1 MLEEIL
7 KAIPVY
13 LSSML
18 KFIFGPIGGYAA
30 GLNPITTVLVTVG
43 GMMTVVIL
51 FAFFGDFMRTK
62 VLDRYFPKRKRF
74 SARNRKVVGIWKKY
88 GLLGVA
94 TLTPVILTPIGGALL
109 AVSVG
114 SPRNKLI
121 LYMFISASVW
131 AIIFTVSIYYFGNA
145 LFPNYMK

>member
-1 MLEEIL
+1 MWEEIL

-13 LSSML
+13 FSSML

-30 GLNPITTVLVTVG
+30 GLNLITTILVTVG
-43 GMMTVVIL
+43 GMMTIVIL

-62 VLDRYFPKRKRF
+62 VLDRFFPKRKRF
-74 SARNRKVVGIWKKY
+74 SVRNRRIVTIWKKY

-94 TLTPVILTPIGGALL
+94 ALTPVLLTPIGGALV

-114 SPRNKLI
+114 TPRNKLI
-121 LYMFISASVW
+121 LYMFVSASVW
-131 AIIFTVSIYYFGNA
+131 SVVFSVSVYFFGNA
-145 LFPNYMK
+145 LFPDYLK